1 MTTVMAEPMRLLA
14 VRAGGKTWALPLGA
28 VEQTFDLSSTA
39 TCRIG
44 PTRGVLFRGDVL
56 ELHDLASALGIEESG
71 TATAGVALWAGGRR
85 RVFAVE
91 SLVGQVAV
99 EIQPLPELSSSP
111 TATAVVLLDDEI
123 VPVLDPGAVAGEH
136 RGAGRGAVGFTEM
149 QRSALIEV
157 ANIGSGH
164 AATALSQLLGQ
175 PVDIRYNEALL
186 ATLAEAADRLGA
198 YAERSAVVD
207 TPVADDGG
215 RVLLL
220 LSEGSAAELCSLLQT
235 SLDSEMGHSAL
246 SEVGNILAGSFLG
259 AIVEMTGLELMPEP
273 PEVDVD
279 VLGAVV
285 ERRLNAEAAPDDPTI
300 LMRSTLTIAT
310 SDSEFT
316 FMFVPQFT
324 AVRSLLES
332 LGVGDA

>member
-1 MTTVMAEPMRLLA
+1 MAETMHLLA

-28 VEQTFDLSSTA
+28 VEQTFDLSSTP
-39 TCRIG
+39 TRRIG
-44 PTRGVLFRGDVL
+44 ATRGVLYRGSVL
-56 ELHDLASALGIEESG
+56 ELHDLATAIGAEGGGE
-71 TATAGVALWAGGRR
+71 ATAGVALWAAGRR

-91 SLVGQVAV
+91 GLVGQLVLELHA
-99 EIQPLPELSSSP
+99 IPELARS
-111 TATAVVLLDDEI
+111 ATASSVVLLDGEV
-123 VPVLDPGAVAGEH
+123 VPVLDPGAVAGES
-136 RGAGRGAVGFTEM
+136 GSGDEQLGFTEM

-175 PVDIRYNEALL
+175 PVEIRYNEALL

-220 LSEGSAAELCSLLQT
+220 LNEASAAGLCSLLDT
-235 SLDSEMGHSAL
+235 SLETDMGLSAL

-259 AIVEMTGLELMPEP
+259 AIVEMTGLELEPEP

-285 ERRLNAEAAPDDPTI
+285 ERRLTASASPDDPTI
-300 LMRSTLTIAT
+300 LMRSTLTVAT
-310 SDSEFT
+310 SDAEFT
-316 FMFVPQFT
+316 FLFVPQFT
-324 AVRSLLES
+324 AVRTLLET
-332 LGVGDA
+332 LGLGDD

>member
-1 MTTVMAEPMRLLA
+1 MAEKTRLLA
-14 VRAGGKTWALPLGA
+14 VRAGGRTWALPLGA
-28 VEQTFDLSSTA
+28 VEQTFDLTSTP
-39 TCRIG
+39 TRSIG
-44 PTRGVLFRGDVL
+44 SRSRGVLYRGSVL
-56 ELHDLASALGIEESG
+56 ELHDLAAALGAESG
-71 TATAGVALWAGGRR
+71 AATAGIALWAGGRR
-85 RVFAVE
+85 RVFAVDD
-91 SLVGQVAV
+91 LVGQVV
-99 EIQPLPELSSSP
+99 LELHDLPELAHS
-111 TATAVVLLDDEI
+111 ATTSAVVLLDGEV
-123 VPVLDPGAVAGEH
+123 VPVLDPGAVVGEYH
-136 RGAGRGAVGFTEM
+136 TGGGSLGFTDM

-220 LSEGSAAELCSLLQT
+220 LNEASAAGLCSLLDT
-235 SLDSEMGHSAL
+235 SLETDMGQSAL

-259 AIVEMTGLELMPEP
+259 AIVEMTGLELEPEP
-273 PEVDVD
+273 PEVEVD

-285 ERRLNAEAAPDDPTI
+285 ERRLNADAAPDDPTI
-300 LMRSTLTIAT
+300 LMRSTLTVAT
-310 SDSEFT
+310 SDAEFT
-316 FMFVPQFT
+316 FLFVPQFA
-324 AVRSLLES
+324 AVRSLLDS
-332 LGVGDA
+332 LGVGDD

>member
-1 MTTVMAEPMRLLA
+1 MAEKTRLLA

-28 VEQTFDLSSTA
+28 VEQTFDLTSTPM
-39 TCRIG
+39 RGIG
-44 PTRGVLFRGDVL
+44 RTRGVLYRGSVL
-56 ELHDLASALGIEESG
+56 ELHDLATALGVEASG
-71 TATAGVALWAGGRR
+71 AATAGVALWAGGHR

-91 SLVGQVAV
+91 DLVGQVV
-99 EIQPLPELSSSP
+99 LELQPVPEIAHSP
-111 TATAVVLLDDEI
+111 TTSAVVLLDGEV
-123 VPVLDPGAVAGEH
+123 VPVLDPSAVAGE
-136 RGAGRGAVGFTEM
+136 RRTSGESLGFTEM

-220 LSEGSAAELCSLLQT
+220 LNEASAAALCSLLET
-235 SLDSEMGHSAL
+235 SLDTDMGQSAL

-259 AIVEMTGLELMPEP
+259 AIVEMTGLELEPEP
-273 PEVDVD
+273 PEVEVD

-285 ERRLNAEAAPDDPTI
+285 ERRLTAGGTPDDPTI
-300 LMRSTLTIAT
+300 LMRSTLTVAT
-310 SDSEFT
+310 SDAEFT
-316 FMFVPQFT
+316 FLFVPQFS

-332 LGVGDA
+332 LGVGDG